1 MYWQEL
7 TISSTSGAWA
17 PVRAGEKLSG
27 VMGTRIMR
35 VLLASVLSGS
45 KSGRYAKSMVDESL
59 TVFRVREVLK

>member
-1 MYWQEL
+1 M
-7 TISSTSGAWA
+7 
-17 PVRAGEKLSG
+17 SG